1 MKYTI
6 KNTFFVQN
14 FPSMDIQIVL
24 SKAAA
29 LAGKTFS
36 RQ

>member
-1 MKYTI
+1 MFY
-6 KNTFFVQN
+6 VQN

-29 LAGKTFS
+29 LAGKTL
-36 RQ
+36 

>member
-1 MKYTI
+1 MI
-6 KNTFFVQN
+6 NTFFFQN

-29 LAGKTFS
+29 LVGKSFNS
-36 RQ
+36 P